1 MIAIYLRGIKN
12 ESKRKQEYKTSD
24 LLVEYR
30 GEIKN
35 KILSDFQQGRK
46 QRKQKGKTFR
56 PERRAHKRNS

>member
-1 MIAIYLRGIKN
+1 VPSGGERLIAIYLRGIKN
-12 ESKRKQEYKTSD
+12 ESKRKQENKTSD

-46 QRKQKGKTFR
+46 QRKEKGKTF
-56 PERRAHKRNS
+56 